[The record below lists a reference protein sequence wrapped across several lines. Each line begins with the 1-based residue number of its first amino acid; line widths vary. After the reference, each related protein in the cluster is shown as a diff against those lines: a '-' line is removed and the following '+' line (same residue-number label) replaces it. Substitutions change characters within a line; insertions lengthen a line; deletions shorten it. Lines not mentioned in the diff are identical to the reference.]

1 MSETGQFQSSHAFTR
16 INTSDIESVNPNTGS
31 LNVRIPLVKLVGVR
45 PSIDLNVTVFY
56 APGSQGIFGLPTN
69 WSLDI
74 PYVLDGKSVTTS
86 GRTFAIDFDWADAKN
101 HKSGLR
107 YVNNHGMT
115 FRRQLPPKPLPS
127 GRNGKY
133 AWYLQHPDGSLD
145 YFDELGRPAERHDVY
160 NNYIAYDYQP
170 PSQGGSDLRTTRL
183 NPTWQYALPFPDGGQ
198 SSINYAPGG
207 IGSFVDAESL
217 KTRFEYSSLGQ
228 ENWQL
233 HSITYPNG
241 LVSIYSYITIPFI
254 AIDGSKGGFPAV
266 QEHLQRDSDGHLQAR
281 TKYKYGPSDGC
292 TFTGAAINLRMGGA
306 KDSLMDAGTAYKY
319 EVQKSSHDKDNTE
332 LSRTS
337 TWFNTLHLPIKITQ
351 FTREGGD
358 RFKDAQVVKLQYPT
372 SGDRRARSA
381 AYDIPIS
388 TESFYSR
395 GGSGDSQLVPLQL
408 SKSENNEYCLPLS
421 TRVEVYSTGPS
432 DGYARQSTVS
442 TEYKKTRVGT
452 MIAIKTTQKDEVSQ
466 FIQISENTLTP
477 DERDIASTSTSFS
490 EGSGHSPGKPFKLK
504 SLAYDA
510 TGRVIVERL
519 SWMNEAQV
527 PEGSAK
533 SSTTKTKYQYSDGK
547 LTVTKLD
554 PLQNATTSVHDVRKA
569 NGPVIRTV
577 FPLGE
582 TEIFEFDKLG
592 RQISQTDAL
601 GHQTTMVHVVGP
613 NGTSVRTTSPLG
625 FSHTTITDVLG
636 REVQTSDN
644 GDETSGKPAAR
655 VLSAS
660 VYDYQSR
667 VVERVDDLGLRTKH
681 KYDDLGR
688 PTEITDPNGNVVKY
702 TYQKGGLEIE
712 QTLNGDRRSLIHL
725 DGRSKPI
732 FTIRYPDSGAIATEH
747 AIAEEH
753 KYDGRGNII
762 ARAWSQLHN
771 AGKAQVLKKEATEFG
786 VDNAVTSQTT
796 TGYTDAGSDAVQR
809 RFTHDLF
816 GNVYTYIKET
826 WYADGRHL
834 VHHGPIDI
842 YDVANKLVI
851 SRNQK
856 GQEERR
862 EYDQNLRLSQLVRL
876 DGSKVQYTY
885 DGAGKLKTTK
895 YPVSGTSERSYDADG
910 RQVQISQG
918 SQSIKYS
925 YSLDGVE
932 IGIQYTD
939 GRSQT
944 RILDKHS
951 RTVAEKDFNG
961 NVTKTTFHELGQVA
975 RRSCEGDTIEYSYG
989 TTNHTK
995 MQLLGTQQNGQG
1007 PQQTTYSYDGHGHVR
1022 RTIVKDTRTNKV
1034 WMDTTQIYDSLGRVQ
1049 KTVTASDL
1057 APEVRGERVLE
1068 YDGVGQLIKDTRS
1081 GESNSSSSEVTRY
1094 RYDGNSNVVAN
1105 EINGKTST
1113 MSFNSIDQRTD
1124 AGFEYDA
1131 NGRLVR
1137 DNEGSKYEFDDRDR
1151 LITVTQKRNMNQGP
1165 SAASQISTYSYSP
1178 DDYLSGYKD
1187 DTQAVGMYFDGGVAS
1202 AMSLSPSGGGSVEG
1216 GGGEEK
1222 EDASIFFDSG
1232 SGTPLCTVTKKKSGG
1247 GNAETRYML
1256 NQLGSSVV
1264 VSPTHSSEGRPSYVA
1279 KSYDAYGAPRN
1290 VSTSSPSSEAAGG
1303 ASALLGFT
1311 SEFTSP
1317 TTSIV
1322 YLRARHYNPRLRSF
1336 LTMDPRRSLSTPAS
1350 SSPANNDHHHGSGST
1365 TRVTENRYAYCGG
1378 DPVNRIDPTGRS
1390 WSWLNDHPHLTMA
1403 IGVGVALAVAVLGGL
1418 VVEAA
1423 VGALAALLPATVPT
1437 AVVTFASQFIVGAV
1451 SGAAGGL
1458 AGSIATGDL
1467 DSYTWGTA
1475 GLDALGGGMGSMSTT
1490 FVQPHFR
1497 TLFNS
1502 KGVQRVVKAGKLQ
1515 NFLKWGGRKGVGA
1528 LVNQGTK
1535 KGIPAAEKG
1544 LGSVGFGVVIG
1555 LEVAKVWAD
1564 QVTMMDQKGNGSK
1577 VAYRGGNTKYEKC
1590 GLAYG
1595 G

>member
-1 MSETGQFQSSHAFTR
+1 MHVA
-16 INTSDIESVNPNTGS
+16 
-31 LNVRIPLVKLVGVR
+31 
-45 PSIDLNVTVFY
+45 
-56 APGSQGIFGLPTN
+56 
-69 WSLDI
+69 
-74 PYVLDGKSVTTS
+74 
-86 GRTFAIDFDWADAKN
+86 
-101 HKSGLR
+101 
-107 YVNNHGMT
+107 
-115 FRRQLPPKPLPS
+115 
-127 GRNGKY
+127 
-133 AWYLQHPDGSLD
+133 
-145 YFDELGRPAERHDVY
+145 
-160 NNYIAYDYQP
+160 
-170 PSQGGSDLRTTRL
+170 
-183 NPTWQYALPFPDGGQ
+183 
-198 SSINYAPGG
+198 
-207 IGSFVDAESL
+207 
-217 KTRFEYSSLGQ
+217 
-228 ENWQL
+228 
-233 HSITYPNG
+233 
-241 LVSIYSYITIPFI
+241 
-254 AIDGSKGGFPAV
+254 
-266 QEHLQRDSDGHLQAR
+266 
-281 TKYKYGPSDGC
+281 
-292 TFTGAAINLRMGGA
+292 
-306 KDSLMDAGTAYKY
+306 
-319 EVQKSSHDKDNTE
+319 
-332 LSRTS
+332 
-337 TWFNTLHLPIKITQ
+337 
-351 FTREGGD
+351 
-358 RFKDAQVVKLQYPT
+358 KLQYPT

-388 TESFYSR
+388 TESFYST
-395 GGSGDSQLVPLQL
+395 GGNGNPQLVPLQL
-408 SKSENNEYCLPLS
+408 SKSENNDYCLPLS
-421 TRVEVYSTGPS
+421 TRVELYSTGPS
-432 DGYARQSTVS
+432 QGYARQTTVS

-452 MIAIKTTQKDEVSQ
+452 MIPIKTTQRDEVSQ

-490 EGSGHSPGKPFKLK
+490 EGSGDSPGKPFKLK

-510 TGRVIVERL
+510 SGRVIAERL
-519 SWMNEAQV
+519 SWTDEA
-527 PEGSAK
+527 
-533 SSTTKTKYQYSDGK
+533 QYSDGK
-547 LTVTKLD
+547 LTVTRLD
-554 PLQNATTSVHDVRKA
+554 PLGNATTSEHDVRKA
-569 NGPVIRTV
+569 NGPVIRTIL
-577 FPLGE
+577 PLGE
-582 TEIFEFDKLG
+582 TEVFEFDKLG
-592 RQISQTDAL
+592 RQTSQTDAL
-601 GHQTTMVHVVGP
+601 RHQTTTVHVVGP
-613 NGTSVRTTSPLG
+613 NGTSVQTTSPLG
-625 FSHTTITDVLG
+625 FSHTTTTDVLG

-667 VVERVDDLGLRTKH
+667 LVERVDDLGLRTKY
-681 KYDDLGR
+681 KYDDLNR

-702 TYQKGGLEIE
+702 TYQKGGLDVE

-732 FTIRYPDSGAIATEH
+732 TTIRYPDSGAIATEH

-762 ARAWSQLHN
+762 AKAWSQLHN
-771 AGKAQVLKKEATEFG
+771 AGKAQALKKEATEFG
-786 VDNAVTSQTT
+786 VDNAITSQTT

-816 GNVYTYIKET
+816 DNVYTYIKET

-834 VHHGPIDI
+834 AHPGPIDI
-842 YDVANKLVI
+842 YDVTNKLVI

-856 GQEERR
+856 RQEERR

-885 DGAGKLKTTK
+885 DGAGKLKTTT

-910 RQVQISQG
+910 RQVSISQG
-918 SQSIKYS
+918 SQSIKYA

-932 IGIQYTD
+932 IGVQYTD

-1007 PQQTTYSYDGHGHVR
+1007 SQQTTYLYDGHGHVR
-1022 RTIVKDTRTNKV
+1022 RTVVKGTHTNKI
-1034 WMDTTQIYDSLGRVQ
+1034 WMDTTQMYDSLGRVQ

-1081 GESNSSSSEVTRY
+1081 GESSSSSSEVTRY
-1094 RYDGNSNVVAN
+1094 RYDGNSNVVAI

-1124 AGFEYDA
+1124 AGCEYDA

-1137 DNEGSKYEFDDRDR
+1137 DNEGCKYEFDDRDR
-1151 LITVTQKRNMNQGP
+1151 LISVTQKRNMDQDP
-1165 SAASQISTYSYSP
+1165 TAASQVSTYSYSP

-1187 DTQAVGMYFDGGVAS
+1187 ETQAVGMYFDGGRKW
-1202 AMSLSPSGGGSVEG
+1202 LGQRGGEATGA
-1216 GGGEEK
+1216 EEK
-1222 EDASIFFDSG
+1222 EDASIFFDSS

-1247 GNAETRYML
+1247 GNAETRYLL
-1256 NQLGSSVV
+1256 NQLGSSVAI
-1264 VSPTHSSEGRPSYVA
+1264 SPTHSSEGKPSYVA
-1279 KSYDAYGAPRN
+1279 KSYDAYGAPRS
-1290 VSTSSPSSEAAGG
+1290 VSTSSPSSEGPGG

-1322 YLRARHYNPRLRSF
+1322 YLRARHYNPLLRSF

-1350 SSPANNDHHHGSGST
+1350 S
-1365 TRVTENRYAYCGG
+1365 G

-1390 WSWLNDHPHLTMA
+1390 WSWLSDHPHLTMA
-1403 IGVGVALAVAVLGGL
+1403 IGVGVALAVTVLGGL

-1475 GLDALGGGMGSMSTT
+1475 GLDALGSGLGSMATT

-1502 KGVQRVVKAGKLQ
+1502 KG
-1515 NFLKWGGRKGVGA
+1515 KGVGA